1 MSHGSSP
8 DQQEAGNE
16 QAQHQAEEPT
26 ALGDQAGPNLALE
39 QWKTYVQTTLN
50 VSNRRLQN
58 NRFYQRIIGV
68 TVAGVGIAA
77 KLGVIGAFAFLVVG
91 AIGVA
96 VSLLWMIHVISYK
109 QLNSG
114 KYTVLHEMEADLP
127 HDPFAREWDVLDRGQ
142 DPTTYVT
149 HTSVEIWWPRVSLWV
164 FGGMALYGIV
174 GTLQWTDWT
183 LGVLAGWT
191 MLMLG
196 YWAAAFRGW
205 KPFMWIAPY
214 WQQRSD
220 DEP

>member
-1 MSHGSSP
+1 MSHDSSEG
-8 DQQEAGNE
+8 QQETSHE
-16 QAQHQAEEPT
+16 QRHAEDQTT
-26 ALGDQAGPNLALE
+26 APADQATPNPTLE

-50 VSNRRLQN
+50 VSNRRLKN
-58 NRFYQRIIGV
+58 NRFYQRLLGV
-68 TVAGVGIAA
+68 TVAGVGVAA

-96 VSLLWMIHVISYK
+96 VSLLWMVHVISYK

-114 KYTVLHEMEADLP
+114 KYTVLHEIEAELP
-127 HDPFAREWDVLDRGQ
+127 HNPFAQEWDVLDQGR

-174 GTLQWTDWT
+174 GTLQRTDWT

-191 MLMLG
+191 MLILA
-196 YWAAAFRGW
+196 YWIAAFRGW
-205 KPFMWIAPY
+205 KPFTRLAPY
-214 WQQRSD
+214 WKQRSD
-220 DEP
+220 DDEP